1 MVNAVISVLSIPE
14 QTTAVSENY
23 ANDKNLA
30 TEVQAY
36 AKIAGNNWTYYVQ
49 TLSVSIGRNTETAT
63 TPKDGLIDIDL
74 GPAKVVSRQHASI
87 NYNANTRLWELY
99 VQGRNGAKVDTIK
112 VPCGPNS
119 TPTPLYSGAVI
130 DIGGTQM
137 MFILPDAQPKVS
149 PQVLDQVGSKLPKPK
164 TKKPQYTTTATFA
177 NGNTRAPTMNM
188 APISSMK
195 TFHMFNDESGSKDNG
210 HGNDNDFAPDE
221 SRDIKPPYSY
231 ATMITQAIL
240 SNPDGVL
247 SLSEIYDWISNH
259 YAFYRFS
266 KTGWQN
272 SIRHNLSLNKAFEKV
287 PRRPNEPGKGMKWQI
302 SDSYKDEFMKKFQ
315 NGSLSKARRGSS
327 VSRQLQLHLSK
338 HHDLPASQ
346 SQRVKQS
353 SQFSPSMQ
361 YQQGMVPPEAP
372 RPDALQFMATAAS
385 NGQPQPQQQQQQQ
398 QQYQQPSH
406 QQGFQPPPPGVPY
419 GQYAPPQLPPL
430 QPPPPQQQHSQLP
443 YPQQLP
449 AHYSHSR
456 GSSIGSA
463 QFPPPPPGPY
473 TGPHHPSIPSAP
485 LQPLQQPTPESLAHS
500 AQNSVDKTKENNDTS
515 MSSEQ
520 AKTTSIRPNT
530 NDSGISADR
539 TELKPPTQDGASDQ
553 QTALSSPIKSEKFSS
568 MYPSGKFYNGEDS
581 NNTTQSK
588 NGQSHIDYSMMASPT
603 KSFNISA
610 VEAYTPER
618 GARKKD
624 DGDNGRG
631 DQSGGNGL
639 NNLQS
644 SPALWN
650 FVQFSTPLGP
660 GQQDRKDQLSP
671 SKNAFAN
678 LPDSPLNMKRA
689 KEDKDESEL
698 NVDLAKGFKKDS

>member
-1 MVNAVISVLSIPE
+1 MAEASRKRTADQVVDNASLYYDQNELVNAVISVLSIPE

-346 SQRVKQS
+346 SQR
-353 SQFSPSMQ
+353 
-361 YQQGMVPPEAP
+361 
-372 RPDALQFMATAAS
+372 
-385 NGQPQPQQQQQQQ
+385 
-398 QQYQQPSH
+398 
-406 QQGFQPPPPGVPY
+406 
-419 GQYAPPQLPPL
+419 
-430 QPPPPQQQHSQLP
+430 
-443 YPQQLP
+443 QLP

-530 NDSGISADR
+530 NDSGTSADR

-631 DQSGGNGL
+631 DQSGGNGS

-671 SKNAFAN
+671 SKNVFAN